1 MGDQRRVQHLLL
13 LTSSHFNP
21 RHGFTPADS
30 CSRRPD
36 ASRREPCGRQ
46 GQQYLVETKDD
57 MVPPVNPV
65 DPFPLPPTLPVPDDL
80 ENEIANKLA
89 NKLRA
94 AGSDYS
100 GSDYG
105 WFDTLLSV
113 GKKVLPKV
121 GDIVD
126 EVGKELDI
134 PTMSTI
140 GKGISKV
147 AGLV

>member
-1 MGDQRRVQHLLL
+1 MGTSIQDMASLPLIAAVAALMLLGV
-13 LTSSHFNP
+13 N
-21 RHGFTPADS
+21 RG
-30 CSRRPD
+30 D
-36 ASRREPCGRQ
+36 AKASK
-46 GQQYLVETKDD
+46 YLVETKGD
-57 MVPPVNPV
+57 MEPPVMPPVYPV
-65 DPFPLPPTLPVPDDL
+65 DPFPPPTLPVPVDL

>member
-1 MGDQRRVQHLLL
+1 M
-13 LTSSHFNP
+13 
-21 RHGFTPADS
+21 
-30 CSRRPD
+30 
-36 ASRREPCGRQ
+36 E
-46 GQQYLVETKDD
+46 
-57 MVPPVNPV
+57 PPVMPPVYPV
-65 DPFPLPPTLPVPDDL
+65 DPFPPPTLPVPVDL

-126 EVGKELDI
+126 EVARSWIYLPCPQLARVSQKWRVWCENCKLMEQHPPSLI
-134 PTMSTI
+134 FQCNEA
-140 GKGISKV
+140 KYQ
-147 AGLV
+147 

>member
-1 MGDQRRVQHLLL
+1 MG
-13 LTSSHFNP
+13 
-21 RHGFTPADS
+21 
-30 CSRRPD
+30 
-36 ASRREPCGRQ
+36 
-46 GQQYLVETKDD
+46 ETKDD
-57 MVPPVNPV
+57 MEPPVMPPV
-65 DPFPLPPTLPVPDDL
+65 YPVGPFPLPPTLPVPDDL

-100 GSDYG
+100 